1 MDISSKLKILDQ
13 IYAVYDEFTGSLDLA
28 CQQYCDLCCTSGVML
43 TTLEGYKIMDGLN
56 PESASE
62 VIWKIRSALEIE
74 RFRPQLTTNR
84 LAKLCADGIDAP
96 QDNVGPHL
104 SACAILSEHLCP
116 IYGLRP
122 FGCRCLVSRH
132 NCGDTG
138 YAEID
143 DFVLSVNTVFL
154 QTIEHVDAG
163 GCSGN
168 LVDILWTLADGKK
181 REDYHNLALHCSANR
196 LIPNQQLEVMMI
208 PPEHR
213 EKMEPILKKLRQISV

>member
-1 MDISSKLKILDQ
+1 
-13 IYAVYDEFTGSLDLA
+13 
-28 CQQYCDLCCTSGVML
+28 
-43 TTLEGYKIMDGLN
+43 MDGLN
-56 PESASE
+56 PESAAE
-62 VIWKIRSALEIE
+62 VIRKIRSALEIE
-74 RFRPQLTTNR
+74 RFRPQITTNR
-84 LAKLCADGIDAP
+84 LAKLYADGIDAP

-116 IYGLRP
+116 IYELRP

-132 NCGDTG
+132 NCGNTG

-181 REDYHNLALHCSANR
+181 REDYHNLALHCSANK